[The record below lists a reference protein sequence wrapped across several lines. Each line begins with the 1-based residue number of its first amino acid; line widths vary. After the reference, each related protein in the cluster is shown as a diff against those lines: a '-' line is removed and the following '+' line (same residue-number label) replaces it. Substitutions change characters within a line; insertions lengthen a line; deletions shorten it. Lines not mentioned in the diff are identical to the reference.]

1 MIMESSNTS
10 LRKNPSRETCEGI
23 IKRILMTEILEKG
36 KNEHFKTAADF
47 MSYFQSLY
55 PASDALTKQVQ
66 RAIKS
71 LNMPKDEFGY
81 FIPNKTA
88 EQLGHEHELRS
99 LFQKSQVSISSFE
112 EWKPL
117 FVKVNKELKS
127 YLIYTL
133 ENSPLF
139 EGKFETIVETNN
151 GIILYTKNI
160 SQLEILINSLIV

>member
-1 MIMESSNTS
+1 MDYSKPT

-47 MSYFQSLY
+47 MNYFQSLY

-66 RAIKS
+66 RAVKS

-88 EQLGHEHELRS
+88 EQLGHETELRE
-99 LFQKSQVSISSFE
+99 LFKKSHASISSME
-112 EWKPL
+112 DLKPFFL
-117 FVKVNKELKS
+117 KVDKELKS
-127 YLIYTL
+127 YLIHTL

-139 EGKFETIVETNN
+139 EGKYTTIVETNN
-151 GIILYTKNI
+151 GIIFYTKNI

>member
-1 MIMESSNTS
+1 MDYSKPS

-47 MSYFQSLY
+47 MNYFQSLY

-66 RAIKS
+66 RAVKS
-71 LNMPKDEFGY
+71 LSMPKDEFGY

-88 EQLGHEHELRS
+88 EQLGHETELRE
-99 LFQKSQVSISSFE
+99 LFKKSHASVSSMEELKPFFLQVD
-112 EWKPL
+112 
-117 FVKVNKELKS
+117 KELKS
-127 YLIYTL
+127 YLIHTL

-139 EGKFETIVETNN
+139 EGKFATIVETNN
-151 GIILYTKNI
+151 GIIFYTKNI